1 MDETNMPEEVKN
13 AIKYLNDRGIDIDSP
28 MEDTSALDSIIN
40 SADDDLDDDFD
51 LDDDSDLDLDDSFD
65 NDDDDFELDSDEE
78 GSSSIDLDDDV
89 DVDDL
94 NSMF

>member
-51 LDDDSDLDLDDSFD
+51 LDDGSDLDDSFD
-65 NDDDDFELDSDEE
+65 LDDDDDFEIDSDEE